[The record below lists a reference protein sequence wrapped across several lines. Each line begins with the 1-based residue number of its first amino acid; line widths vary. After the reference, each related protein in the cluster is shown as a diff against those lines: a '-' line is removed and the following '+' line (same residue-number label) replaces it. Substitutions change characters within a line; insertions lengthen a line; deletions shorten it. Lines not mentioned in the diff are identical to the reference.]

1 MKQKLIIPFKISFI
15 ALAVVLIAACS
26 KQKFEHTA
34 VRDAADFPKQLVVD
48 EEDAGDLE
56 DTDKASFEIKLTD
69 GIDPEGIE
77 LSGKPQVLGSAV
89 TVQFELKDAEG
100 FANWSDYILG
110 GTAFYEVDDCTTS
123 EDLGVDLQFTF
134 DPTTGKGSVLFPAE
148 VNSIELE
155 LELDPTMMDDAIEN
169 TDDRGFTFALTGIG
183 TTTENLVIN
192 TDLETTFR
200 LYDDEKVFGGWEAD
214 HTNASE
220 LSNILDLF
228 TIANSD
234 LNGLTAAEI
243 DKIEVEFAFDEFKL
257 LITLVETETID
268 DCGTPEVVQ
277 LEIELEGEWEELT
290 DDAMS
295 GTAHF
300 IVEREEDNGFITEVE
315 YEGSFERIG
324 NTLTLTLTGSDGN
337 SETNELTL
345 TLTR

>member
-1 MKQKLIIPFKISFI
+1 MKYNSLFI
-15 ALAVVLIAACS
+15 VLTVVLITACS
-26 KQKFEHTA
+26 KKKFEHTA
-34 VRDAADFPKQLVVD
+34 ATDVANFPKQLVMD

-77 LSGKPQVLGSAV
+77 LAGKPQTLGAAV

-100 FANWSDYILG
+100 FANWSDYIVG

-134 DPTTGKGSVLFPAE
+134 DAATGTGSVVFPAD
-148 VNSIELE
+148 VTSIELE
-155 LELDPTMMDDAIEN
+155 FELDPTLMDDAVEN
-169 TDDRGFTFALTGIG
+169 SDDRGFTFALTGIG
-183 TTTENLVIN
+183 STNEKVVVN
-192 TDLETTFR
+192 TDIETEFR
-200 LYDDEKVFGGWEAD
+200 LYDDEKVFGSWEAD
-214 HTNASE
+214 HTNAAE
-220 LSNILDLF
+220 LTNILDLF
-228 TIANSD
+228 TMANSD
-234 LNGLTAAEI
+234 LDGLTTVEI
-243 DKIEVEFAFDEFKL
+243 DNIEVEFAFDEFKL
-257 LITLVETETID
+257 LITLVETESVD
-268 DCGTPEVVQ
+268 NCGTPEVVN

-290 DDAMS
+290 DDATS

-324 NTLTLTLTGSDGN
+324 NTLTLTIAGTDGDT
-337 SETNELTL
+337 ETDELTL

>member
-1 MKQKLIIPFKISFI
+1 MNYKSL
-15 ALAVVLIAACS
+15 LIAVSVILITACS
-26 KQKFEHTA
+26 KKKFEHTA
-34 VRDAADFPKQLVVD
+34 ALDASDFPKQLVLD

-77 LSGKPQVLGSAV
+77 LSGKPQILESAV
-89 TVQFELKDAEG
+89 SVEFELKDAEG
-100 FANWSDYILG
+100 FSNWGDYIVG
-110 GTAFYEVDDCTTS
+110 GTAFYEVDDCTSS
-123 EDLGVDLQFTF
+123 EDLGVDLQFSF
-134 DPTTGKGSVLFPAE
+134 DPVTGKGSVIFPAN
-148 VNSIELE
+148 VNSIEIE
-155 LELDPTMMDDAIEN
+155 LELDPAMMDDAVEN
-169 TDDRGFTFALTGIG
+169 SDDRGFTFALTGMG
-183 TTTENLVIN
+183 ATTEKVVLN

-200 LYDDEKVFGGWEAD
+200 LYDDEKVFGSWESD
-214 HTNASE
+214 PNNVTE

-228 TIANSD
+228 TIANPD

-243 DKIEVEFAFDEFKL
+243 DQIEVEFAFDEFKL
-257 LITLVETETID
+257 LFTLVETETID
-268 DCGTPEVVQ
+268 ACGTPETVQ

-290 DDAMS
+290 DDATS

-324 NTLTLTLTGSDGN
+324 NTLTLVLKGTDGD
-337 SETNELTL
+337 SETAEFTL